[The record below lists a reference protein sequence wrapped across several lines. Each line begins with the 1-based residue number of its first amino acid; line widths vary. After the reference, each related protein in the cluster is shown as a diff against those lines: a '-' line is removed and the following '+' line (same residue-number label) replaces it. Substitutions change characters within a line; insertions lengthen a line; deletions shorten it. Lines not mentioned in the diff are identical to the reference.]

1 MQINELNEIKERM
14 HKQFVNR
21 LPADA
26 NTVKFMVGVG
36 SNGITKEKE
45 AIMLALAENVAEVS
59 SNALVMFDASFD
71 SGVKVLKGGEVFF
84 EEKVCEKCAA
94 EIVNKYLA

>member
-1 MQINELNEIKERM
+1 MQISELNEIRERM
-14 HKQFVNR
+14 HKQFINR
-21 LPADA
+21 LPADK

-36 SNGITKEKE
+36 ANGVTKEKE
-45 AIMLALAENVAEVS
+45 AVMLALCENVAEVS
-59 SNALVMFDASFD
+59 DNALVMFDSSFD
-71 SGVKVLKGGEVFF
+71 NGVKVLKGGEVFF